1 MQITS
6 TKVQSFDKALDTPKK
21 YKTIANM
28 NKQERDRAFT
38 SHITKRTKSSYVHR
52 QINLLHSIAWLAAL
66 SIAQKITQSDPKKK
80 ETITQSDPKKKET
93 ITQSDPKK
101 KETVYSIIAFGFQ
114 TWSNY
119 RA

>member
-1 MQITS
+1 
-6 TKVQSFDKALDTPKK
+6 
-21 YKTIANM
+21 
-28 NKQERDRAFT
+28 
-38 SHITKRTKSSYVHR
+38 
-52 QINLLHSIAWLAAL
+52 L